1 MSKPPSEDQWA
12 KLAKAARRAGHTPV
26 PDEEPDG
33 EQIRARFQ
41 SMTETIRQMF
51 LLVLWKRWALLAV
64 ILCLLAYAAVYLALG
79 RGDASPPDRPAISLP
94 VPP

>member
-1 MSKPPSEDQWA
+1 MSKPSSDDQWA
-12 KLAKAARRAGHTPV
+12 RLAGAARRAGHTAV
-26 PDEEPDG
+26 PEKEPDG

-51 LLVLWKRWALLAV
+51 LLILWKRWALLAV

-79 RGDASPPDRPAISLP
+79 RGDSSPSDQPAISLP